1 MQTNISSSSDSSTP
15 SSTLSPTILHNP
27 WLNQI
32 HKFYKFLF
40 NCDSYTYITHFRRIG
55 MGTRT
60 AKKIISLIQLI
71 HSKGKINFT
80 DDGYSTRI
88 YFCDPPLHTP
98 DPVLLFPSGRRSIV
112 QRVTAFYSLLEFQ
125 PQPVFLSH
133 FKKIQMKGDSTRRLL
148 YIILFVQIQPLI
160 IIKRF
165 DRLTKIRLE
174 TLNVI
179 SYGENIS

>member
-1 MQTNISSSSDSSTP
+1 MSYNVFH
-15 SSTLSPTILHNP
+15 SSTLSLHNP

-32 HKFYKFLF
+32 HKFYKFLY

-71 HSKGKINFT
+71 HTKGKINFT

-88 YFCDPPLHTP
+88 FFCDPLLPSADH
-98 DPVLLFPSGRRSIV
+98 VLLFSSGRRSIV
-112 QRVTAFYSLLEFQ
+112 QRITAFYSLLEFQ

-148 YIILFVQIQPLI
+148 DIILFVQNQPHFI
-160 IIKRF
+160 VKSF
-165 DRLTKIRLE
+165 DRLTKIRLQS
-174 TLNVI
+174 LNVI
-179 SYGENIS
+179 SYGENV